1 MCMCVIIFDDFH
13 DTAGHS
19 MVLQNSIAAEA
30 IVKSMFF
37 EIETYVWFI
46 RSPEINNPY
55 FLALQLLQ

>member
-37 EIETYVWFI
+37 EIET
-46 RSPEINNPY
+46 
-55 FLALQLLQ
+55 